1 MNSGT
6 ESERSIELWMGVA
19 AVALLVYGCLLVLRP
34 FISAALW
41 AAILCFTT
49 WPMFL
54 RLEAVLGK
62 RRSLCALIATLI
74 FAAIIAAPAVI
85 LAATLASDISALI
98 EASHKLIRQG
108 PPHLPAWVANIPLV
122 GGQLASH
129 WNKLNEN
136 SSARI
141 EALMKWLPTAE
152 RFVLGSGR
160 AVGEGIFQIV
170 LSLLIAFFLY
180 RDGEAAAK
188 RLHATINRIAGEKGD
203 HLLEVASATVRGVLY
218 GILGTK
224 LLQGVMAAVGF
235 AFAGV
240 PGATFLGFV
249 TFLMSAIPGGTAL
262 VAAPAAFWLY
272 RQGATGWAIFM
283 MVWGLLVGA
292 LASIV
297 KPLLI
302 SRGGGGTPVF
312 IVMLGV
318 LGGAMAFGLI
328 GLFLGPALLAVGY
341 SVFAE
346 WSSSTTGIVGSPDAA
361 HVKQIAKPTVE
372 ASVSD
377 M

>member
-1 MNSGT
+1 MGQTFDDAKTMNSGT
-6 ESERSIELWMGVA
+6 ESERNIELWMGVA
-19 AVALLVYGCLLVLRP
+19 AIALLVFSCLPILRP
-34 FISAALW
+34 FISAGLW

-54 RLEAVLGK
+54 RLEAVLGG

-98 EASHKLIRQG
+98 GASHKLIRQD

-129 WNKLNEN
+129 WNKLSEN

-180 RDGEAAAK
+180 SDGEAAAK
-188 RLHATINRIAGEKGD
+188 RLHATINRIAGENGD

-224 LLQGVMAAVGF
+224 LLQGVMAAVGVRLRGSSGSHVPWVCHLPHVGDSRRHC
-235 AFAGV
+235 AGRRA
-240 PGATFLGFV
+240 GC
-249 TFLMSAIPGGTAL
+249 
-262 VAAPAAFWLY
+262 
-272 RQGATGWAIFM
+272 
-283 MVWGLLVGA
+283 LLVVPAGCDRMGG
-292 LASIV
+292 LHDG
-297 KPLLI
+297 LGTT
-302 SRGGGGTPVF
+302 RGRAG
-312 IVMLGV
+312 
-318 LGGAMAFGLI
+318 
-328 GLFLGPALLAVGY
+328 
-341 SVFAE
+341 
-346 WSSSTTGIVGSPDAA
+346 
-361 HVKQIAKPTVE
+361 
-372 ASVSD
+372 
-377 M
+377 